1 MDGGWTEWAKWSACG
16 TECTHW
22 RSRECQAPPP
32 RNGGKHCSGSMM
44 ESKNCTEGL
53 CARCKSAERN
63 ALNWSGRYSRQ
74 VNAFFSVSFFCI
86 SIARKSWSTSVIQ
99 RALRSESSI
108 YLSVNLGAQIKSV
121 ASEGRC
127 ADFNGCRRNCG
138 TGARSPGVSGLFC
151 FSLNGRQ
158 MFGYM
163 RGEI

>member
-63 ALNWSGRYSRQ
+63 ALKWSGRYSRQ
-74 VNAFFSVSFFCI
+74 VNAFFFFPFLFFVFLLCAEI
-86 SIARKSWSTSVIQ
+86 LVHLSNTTHPQERVQHLYICQPR
-99 RALRSESSI
+99 RSNQI
-108 YLSVNLGAQIKSV
+108 RGLG
-121 ASEGRC
+121 
-127 ADFNGCRRNCG
+127 
-138 TGARSPGVSGLFC
+138 RSPALTSTAADETVARERVGQVLAAYSA
-151 FSLNGRQ
+151 SV
-158 MFGYM
+158 
-163 RGEI
+163 